1 MTRPDGVNLS
11 THTASLAVINGRPSA
26 NTTVKKLRSWS
37 AIAKTLLLEAHSVC
51 SPPLPAKAAMP
62 LHAAMHQALFTA
74 LITPPY

>member
-1 MTRPDGVNLS
+1 MTRPDGINLS

-26 NTTVKKLRSWS
+26 NTTV
-37 AIAKTLLLEAHSVC
+37 KTLLLEAHSVC